1 MEPLVVAAAEIVAML
16 DVKRARVFQLVAAPG
31 FPEPVA
37 TLSVGKVWLYA
48 DVVAWAERTGRAVHP
63 LPAR

>member
-1 MEPLVVAAAEIVAML
+1 MVAAAEIVAML
-16 DVKRARVFQLVAAPG
+16 DVGRARVFQLVSSPT

-48 DVVAWAERTGRAVHP
+48 DVVKWAEGNGRTVQPIPDR
-63 LPAR
+63 

>member
-1 MEPLVVAAAEIVAML
+1 MVAAAEIVAML
-16 DVKRARVFQLVAAPG
+16 DVNRARVFQLVAAPG

-48 DVVAWAERTGRAVHP
+48 DVVKWAESNGRAVHP
-63 LPAR
+63 IPAR

>member
-1 MEPLVVAAAEIVAML
+1 MVAAAEIVAML

-48 DVVAWAERTGRAVHP
+48 DVVKWAERTGRAVHP